1 MLVTDGHSEEWIKL
15 VVIDVKIGVMYCKDR
30 TYCRKSNFRPE
41 KMQEERAANVQ
52 LWGGSVIFT
61 A

>member
-41 KMQEERAANVQ
+41 KMQEERAASVQ
-52 LWGGSVIFT
+52 L
-61 A
+61 